1 MDKFRE
7 LLKKKIKSGK
17 MLDDNSAKA
26 RMETIDELDD
36 MVGSPMLDKMK
47 GLKKVTV
54 ASSSKAG
61 LAEGLE
67 KAQDMMDNKSDA
79 EKHFNMMSDKASS
92 EGYDKD
98 DMDDEDY
105 MDDEDMKKEDMK
117 EEAPED
123 DIASEIMAL
132 QKKME
137 ELKAKLS
144 K

>member
-1 MDKFRE
+1 MDKFKE
-7 LLKKKIKSGK
+7 LLKKKMKSGK

-61 LAEGLE
+61 LEEGLE

-92 EGYDKD
+92 EDCDED
-98 DMDDEDY
+98 DMDDED
-105 MDDEDMKKEDMK
+105 MDMK